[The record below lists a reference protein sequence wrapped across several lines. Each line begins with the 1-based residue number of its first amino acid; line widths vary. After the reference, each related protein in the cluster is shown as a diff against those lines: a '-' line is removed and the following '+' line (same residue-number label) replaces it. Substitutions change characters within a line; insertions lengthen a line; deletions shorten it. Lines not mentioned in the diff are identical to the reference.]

1 MMMTKKLKTDPFR
14 HAESGIRPRPGLV
27 LVMLD
32 DIPLV
37 TPGGIHRD
45 PGHVERDLLTS
56 TTGVVVMP
64 GEGTLEEAGARVTFT
79 RYAGEV
85 VDGRDGRKYRV
96 MRDADVWCDVEGV
109 A

>member
-27 LVMLD
+27 LVRLD
-32 DIPLV
+32 ELQTK
-37 TPGGIHRD
+37 TPGGILRD
-45 PGHVERDLLTS
+45 ESYAERDLLTD
-56 TTGVVVMP
+56 TTGVVAMP
-64 GEGTLEEAGARVTFT
+64 GEGTLEEAGTRVTFT

-96 MRDADVWCDVEGV
+96 MKDADIWCDMEGL